1 MAPELSTPGGR
12 RNGLLFSPATTGAL
26 QGTGRR
32 QGSRPTAGEPKTAS
46 ESSPGPGADTRLSH
60 LPSCSSGSLSW
71 TAGTRSALGSEP
83 RSRRGSS
90 RPRLSAGRFLG
101 LCPLFGLTLPSGR
114 VFPRFAASW
123 PFSRLGSAPER
134 QPQGQP
140 LPDLGH
146 GPAHSQQATP
156 HAFQPRSALTL
167 AIHPV
172 TPLLGVTPPPARGEG
187 AHSYDARFF
196 RGGDGR
202 IGHGLQ
208 NHTRVRVLPVA
219 GRLLPVTTSKG
230 PGDNRS
236 DHGSKRTPGLPPGDS
251 SP

>member
-1 MAPELSTPGGR
+1 MLFRSLIRNTLSQCAVLKGHMHPNVYSSTM
-12 RNGLLFSPATTGAL
+12 NN
-26 QGTGRR
+26 
-32 QGSRPTAGEPKTAS
+32 SRSMKRAQMF
-46 ESSPGPGADTRLSH
+46 
-60 LPSCSSGSLSW
+60 
-71 TAGTRSALGSEP
+71 
-83 RSRRGSS
+83 
-90 RPRLSAGRFLG
+90 AGRFLG
-101 LCPLFGLTLPSGR
+101 LRPLFGLTLRSGH

-123 PFSRLGSAPER
+123 PSSRLGSAPER

-156 HAFQPRSALTL
+156 HAFRPRSALIL

-187 AHSYDARFF
+187 AHSYDARVF

-230 PGDNRS
+230 PGDHRS
-236 DHGSKRTPGLPPGDS
+236 DRGSKRTPGRPPGDS